1 MAFVPGYENDIF
13 ISYSHID
20 NDPVIQGKPGWVD
33 FFQDLLRK
41 RVRVRL
47 GAEIEIFRDPQLR
60 RFGKFSK
67 QLVEKIST
75 SAVFICVL
83 SPRYVQSDWCL
94 HELSQFN
101 RLAGSDRIIKVV
113 KTAYEAPSSD
123 PELESLFEEIFE
135 QIQDVLDTKFYKK
148 DEQTRLF
155 KDLQPEVISDDI
167 PAAIDLT
174 DIVAQNLVELL
185 KQLHALHKS
194 SSTLPKPTS
203 GGTNVGPASQINDE
217 NQITVYLAETTKDL
231 VDKRDE
237 IRTELSQ
244 YNCRILPDQALPQD
258 AGELV
263 GKVRGYLEQSRLSV
277 HLLGANYGAIPELE
291 ERSIPRIQYDLA
303 CDISR
308 EHQLIPLVWMP
319 DGIAP
324 NDERQQRF
332 IEYVKNTST
341 EFLRT
346 KIEDLKTEIHKKL
359 APESKN
365 VWGDEDD
372 GSINVSLF
380 YHEQDRESVAPLF
393 SYLTVGEFFRVKLP
407 LKDAQSFAIHKQ
419 LLQSSDAV
427 LLYYG
432 AADEDWFVNIW
443 RLIQRQ
449 ISASRDKPV
458 LAKAIYAGKP
468 TTTEKTLLESEDPI
482 VIKNYGPFTPT
493 SLTPFIE
500 KIKAAKE
507 GGVR

>member
-47 GAEIEIFRDPQLR
+47 GAEIEIFRDAQLR
-60 RFGKFSK
+60 RYGKFSQ
-67 QLVEKIST
+67 QLAEKIST

-83 SPRYVQSDWCL
+83 SPRYVQSEWCL
-94 HELSQFN
+94 HELSQFSS
-101 RLAGSDRIIKVV
+101 LVGSDRIIKVV
-113 KTAYEAPSSD
+113 KTAYDAPSSD
-123 PELESLFEEIFE
+123 PEHESLFE
-135 QIQDVLDTKFYKK
+135 QIKDVLDTRFYQK

-155 KDLQPEVISDDI
+155 KDLQPEVISNDI

-185 KQLHALHKS
+185 KQLHASHTASPL
-194 SSTLPKPTS
+194 LPQPGS
-203 GGTNVGPASQINDE
+203 RGTNIGPASQVYDE
-217 NQITVYLAETTKDL
+217 NQVTVYLAETTKDL
-231 VDKRDE
+231 IEKRAE

-244 YNCRILPDQALPQD
+244 YNCRILPDKPLPHD
-258 AGELV
+258 ADELV
-263 GKVRGYLEQSRLSV
+263 NKVREHLEQARLSV
-277 HLLGANYGAIPELE
+277 HLMGANYGAIPESE
-291 ERSIPRIQYDLA
+291 ERSIPQIQYDLA
-303 CDISR
+303 GEISR
-308 EHQLIPLVWMP
+308 ERPLIPLVWMP

-324 NDERQQRF
+324 TDERQQKF
-332 IEYVKNTST
+332 IAHVKNTST

-359 APESKN
+359 APAPKN

-407 LKDAQSFAIHKQ
+407 LKDAQSFASYKQ
-419 LLQSSDAV
+419 LLQTSDAV
-427 LLYYG
+427 ILYYG

-468 TTTEKTLLESEDPI
+468 TTTEKTLLESDDPI

-500 KIKAAKE
+500 KIRAAKE
-507 GGVR
+507 GGAR